1 MPIVRTKL
9 TRKTRG
15 RVNREK
21 LDATTE
27 KDIQRFIAEYEKE
40 AEADARV
47 YAKPKRARIAAARRM
62 KRDSKGRF
70 ISLRKTALSKKRL
83 TA

>member
-21 LDATTE
+21 LDATHE
-27 KDIQRFIAEYEKE
+27 KDVQRFIAEYEKE
-40 AEADARV
+40 A
-47 YAKPKRARIAAARRM
+47 
-62 KRDSKGRF
+62 
-70 ISLRKTALSKKRL
+70 
-83 TA
+83 